1 MYDINWFITKTEQML
16 KNAKF
21 QVYMHVHYFTKAK
34 PQGDMNKD
42 ACGLSKDNMRL
53 INVRLEHE

>member
-1 MYDINWFITKTEQML
+1 ML

-21 QVYMHVHYFTKAK
+21 RVYMHVHYFTKAK
-34 PQGDMNKD
+34 SQGDMNKD
-42 ACGLSKDNMRL
+42 AYGLSKDSMRL